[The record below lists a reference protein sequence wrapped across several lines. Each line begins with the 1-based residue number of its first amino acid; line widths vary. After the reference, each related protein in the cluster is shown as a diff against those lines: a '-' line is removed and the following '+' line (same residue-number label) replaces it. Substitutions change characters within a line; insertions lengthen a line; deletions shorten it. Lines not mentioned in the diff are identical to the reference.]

1 MNDADSGTAVDR
13 HTDHARDVIQVTF
26 CEALRTIEGVDPDD
40 HLLLK
45 ELVGELIVVVVG
57 FWCCH
62 TVDLLHLLQ
71 VLPVAVSL
79 HVVVLYQHLL
89 TNMVLVEFIRHD
101 IGPLSLNL
109 VDIFVFFANNG
120 RPWV

>member
-26 CEALRTIEGVDPDD
+26 CEALCTIEGVDPDD